1 VRRGPTSGTCERAI
15 QDENLPT
22 LAGTQKGLM
31 DGNNNKTL
39 NTCREVG
46 TRNTTGETLWIA
58 PMVDAR
64 FYNLMAV

>member
-1 VRRGPTSGTCERAI
+1 MRRGSTSGTCERQN
-15 QDENLPT
+15 QDVNLPT
-22 LAGTQKGLM
+22 LAGTQEGLM
-31 DGNNNKTL
+31 DENNNKTL

-46 TRNTTGETLWIA
+46 TRNTTEATLWIT